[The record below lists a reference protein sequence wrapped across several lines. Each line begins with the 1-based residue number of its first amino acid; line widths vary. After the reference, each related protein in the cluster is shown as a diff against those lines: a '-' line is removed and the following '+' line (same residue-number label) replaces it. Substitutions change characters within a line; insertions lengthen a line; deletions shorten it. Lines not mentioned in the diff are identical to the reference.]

1 MSDES
6 TEQHEQTPDEVFA
19 TAVLFETALA
29 VVAIVLGWIL
39 GPSAREFVPELTS
52 ENLRPIIDGLWQG
65 TLAAVPMLIVVEL
78 IRRIP
83 WGPIRELEQLS
94 DDQMIGALVRLRVPE
109 LIMISV
115 CAGVGE
121 ELLFRGWLMGWF
133 RDGLSGFELSVDPE
147 LLALLL
153 SSAVFGFFHP
163 ITKMYILLAG
173 LMGVYFGVLL
183 MWSGNLL
190 VPIVAHAAYDA
201 VQLLMT
207 KRQVERKERR
217 VESDPN
223 ALEVGEEE
231 IHD

>member
-1 MSDES
+1 
-6 TEQHEQTPDEVFA
+6 
-19 TAVLFETALA
+19 
-29 VVAIVLGWIL
+29 
-39 GPSAREFVPELTS
+39 
-52 ENLRPIIDGLWQG
+52 
-65 TLAAVPMLIVVEL
+65 
-78 IRRIP
+78 
-83 WGPIRELEQLS
+83 
-94 DDQMIGALVRLRVPE
+94 
-109 LIMISV
+109 
-115 CAGVGE
+115 
-121 ELLFRGWLMGWF
+121 MGWF

-207 KRQVERKERR
+207 KRQVERKDRR